1 MDYIKMNLPASN
13 RFAADYMNGEL
24 KKGDFFQYDWRIESD
39 IAIRAERLES
49 KAFPREETA
58 SYIEGY
64 MERFGISDRSRQNI
78 EALKNGALVVIGGQQ
93 AGLLTGPLYSIH
105 KVISIIKLAKE
116 QSEKLGKQVVPVF
129 WIAGEDHDYNEVN
142 HVYVDDGSS
151 MQKMTYP
158 GPPTGKRMVSDIKL
172 DRDLALEWAESVF
185 AELGETDRTNLLMD
199 WVENAISRS
208 ETFTDFFACLINDL
222 FNDTGL
228 LLVDSGDPQFR
239 KMAAPYYRQIAFE
252 GSGISK
258 EVLKQQAILKEAGY
272 KPIIDVDEACCN
284 LFYYE
289 PTTQN
294 RILLERQLG
303 ADQYVGKGSNITF
316 TEAELDRLLSKTP
329 ENFSTNVV
337 TRPLLQEKIFPV
349 LGFIGG
355 PGEIAYWSEI
365 MPVFRLLG
373 EEMPPVWP
381 RLSFTLVEGAINRL
395 LDELDLSIEE
405 VLSQGCSAQRDAFLK
420 ELRENVPNT
429 YTEIINSLEKDHRKW
444 QKEMV
449 HLEAGLEP
457 LFEKNRQILVDQL
470 LFMQKKIE
478 EQLARKNAD
487 TIGKYNRV
495 ENSLKPVGGLQE
507 RIWNPFYFFNHH
519 GSAWVDALLEE
530 NLAFDGSHY
539 VIYL

>member
-13 RFAADYMNGEL
+13 RFATDYMNGEL
-24 KKGDFFQYDWRIESD
+24 KKGNFFQYDWRNERE
-39 IAIRAERLES
+39 IAIRAEWLDS
-49 KAFPREETA
+49 KVFPREEAA
-58 SYIEGY
+58 SYIEGF
-64 MERFGISDRSRQNI
+64 MERFGISERSKQNI
-78 EALKNGALVVIGGQQ
+78 EALRNDALVIIGGQQ

-116 QSEKLGKQVVPVF
+116 QSEKLGKRVVPVF

-142 HVYVDDGSS
+142 HVYVDTGSS
-151 MQKMTYP
+151 MQKLTYP

-172 DRDLALEWAESVF
+172 DKETALEWAEDVF
-185 AELGETDRTNLLMD
+185 AELGETDRSNLLMD
-199 WVENAISRS
+199 WVEDAIGHS
-208 ETFTDFFACLINDL
+208 ETFTDFFARLINDL

-252 GSGISK
+252 GSGISS
-258 EVLKQQAILKEAGY
+258 EVLKQQANLKEAGY
-272 KPIIDVDEACCN
+272 KPIIDLDAACCN

-294 RILLERQLG
+294 RILLERQPG
-303 ADQYVGKGSNITF
+303 TDEYVGKGSNITF
-316 TEAELDRLLSKTP
+316 TEAELDRLLSRAP

-337 TRPLLQEKIFPV
+337 TRPLLQEKLFPV

-365 MPVFRLLG
+365 MPVFHLLG
-373 EEMPPVWP
+373 EQMPPIWP

-395 LDELDLSIEE
+395 LLELDLSIEG
-405 VLSQGCSAQRDAFLK
+405 VLSQGCSSQRDAYLEK
-420 ELRENVPNT
+420 LRENTPNS
-429 YTEIINSLEKDHRKW
+429 YAEIIKSLEKDHLKW
-444 QKEMV
+444 QSEV
-449 HLEAGLEP
+449 AHLDAGLEP

-478 EQLARKNAD
+478 EHLARKNAD

-495 ENSLKPVGGLQE
+495 ENSLNPVGGLQE
-507 RIWNPFYFFNHH
+507 RIWNPFYFLNLY
-519 GSAWVDALLEE
+519 GSSWIDALLEE
-530 NLAFDGSHY
+530 DLAFDGSHY

>member
-1 MDYIKMNLPASN
+1 MDYIKMNLPALN
-13 RFAADYMNGEL
+13 RFATDYINGVL
-24 KKGDFFQYDWRIESD
+24 KKGDFFQYDWQDEGD
-39 IAIRAERLES
+39 ILERAEWLDS
-49 KAFPREETA
+49 KMFPRDEAA
-58 SYIEGY
+58 SYIEGF
-64 MERFGISDRSRQNI
+64 MGRFGISERSKGNI
-78 EALKNGALVVIGGQQ
+78 EALRKDALVIIGGQQ

-105 KVISIIKLAKE
+105 KIISIIKLAKE
-116 QSEKLGKQVVPVF
+116 QSEKLKRPVIPVF

-142 HVYVDDGSS
+142 HVYVESGSS

-158 GPPTGKRMVSDIKL
+158 GPPTGKRMVSDIQL
-172 DRDLALEWAESVF
+172 DRDMALEWAEAVF

-199 WVENAISRS
+199 WVDHAIERS
-208 ETFTDFFACLINDL
+208 ETFTEFFACLINDL

-228 LLVDSGDPQFR
+228 LLVDSGDPHFR
-239 KMAAPYYRQIAFE
+239 KLAAPYYYQIAFE
-252 GSGISK
+252 GRGISS
-258 EVLKQQAILKEAGY
+258 EVLNQQAVLRESGY
-272 KPIIDVDEACCN
+272 KPIIDIDEECCN

-294 RILLERQLG
+294 RVLLERKPG
-303 ADQYVGKGSNITF
+303 TDQYEGKGSNITF

-337 TRPLLQEKIFPV
+337 TRPLIQEKLFPV

-365 MPVFRLLG
+365 MPVFRMLG
-373 EEMPPVWP
+373 EQMPPIWP

-395 LDELDLSIEE
+395 LHEMDLSIED
-405 VLSQGCSAQRDAFLK
+405 VLRKGCSAQK
-420 ELRENVPNT
+420 ESYLEELHKSVPNN
-429 YTEIINSLEKDHRKW
+429 YSGIIKSLENEHAKW
-444 QKEMV
+444 QNEV
-449 HLEAGLEP
+449 IPLDEGLKP

-478 EQLARKNAD
+478 EHLARKNAD

-495 ENSLKPVGGLQE
+495 ENSLHPVGGLQE
-507 RIWNPFYFFNHH
+507 RIWNPFYFLNHY
-519 GSAWVDALLEE
+519 GAAWINDLLEE
-530 NLAFDGSHY
+530 DLAFDGSHY

>member
-1 MDYIKMNLPASN
+1 MDYIKMNLPALN
-13 RFAADYMNGEL
+13 RFATDYMNGKL
-24 KKGDFFQYDWRIESD
+24 KKGDFFQYDWQKESD
-39 IAIRAERLES
+39 VAERAEWLDS
-49 KAFPREETA
+49 KVFPREETA

-64 MERFGISDRSRQNI
+64 MGRFGISERSKENI
-78 EALKNGALVVIGGQQ
+78 EALRNDALVIIGGQQ
-93 AGLLTGPLYSIH
+93 AGLMTGPLYSIH

-116 QSEKLGKQVVPVF
+116 QSEKLKRPVIPIF

-142 HVYVDDGSS
+142 HVYVDAGDS

-172 DRDLALEWAESVF
+172 DRETALSWAEAVF
-185 AELGETDRTNLLMD
+185 AELGETDRTNVLID
-199 WVENAISRS
+199 WVEDAIGRS

-222 FNDTGL
+222 FNDKGL
-228 LLVDSGDPQFR
+228 LLVDSGDPNFR
-239 KMAAPYYRQIAFE
+239 KLAAPYYYQIAFE
-252 GSGISK
+252 GSGISS
-258 EVLKQQAILKEAGY
+258 EVLKQQEVLKKAGY
-272 KPIIDVDEACCN
+272 KPIIDIDDACCN

-294 RILLERQLG
+294 RVLLEKVPNT
-303 ADQYVGKGSNITF
+303 DEYVGKGSNIIF
-316 TEAELDRLLSKTP
+316 TEAELDRLISKTP

-337 TRPLLQEKIFPV
+337 TRPLLQEKVFPV

-365 MPVFRLLG
+365 LPVFRLLG
-373 EEMPPVWP
+373 EQMPPIWP

-395 LDELDLSIEE
+395 LHELNLSIEG
-405 VLSQGCSAQRDAFLK
+405 VLAKGCSVQRDAYLE

-429 YTEIINSLEKDHRKW
+429 YTAIINSLENDHLNW
-444 QKEMV
+444 QDEMIQ
-449 HLEAGLEP
+449 LDAGLEP
-457 LFEKNRQILVDQL
+457 IFEKNRQILVNQL

-478 EQLARKNAD
+478 EHLARRNAD

-495 ENSLKPVGGLQE
+495 ENSLHPVGGLQE
-507 RIWNPFYFFNHH
+507 RIWNPFYFLNHY
-519 GSAWVDALLEE
+519 GSSWIDALLEE
-530 NLAFDGSHY
+530 DLTFDGSHY